1 MPFSTIYSF
10 DNYIDAQLCLQQ
22 LQNENINCW
31 LKDENTVTID
41 PLLTNAIGGIK
52 LMVHET
58 QKDRATDLLRTIL
71 NKAKENRACPYCGS
85 FNVEYIFSNR
95 KASNWFSA
103 IFTYL
108 LGGYALAA
116 EKMYHCFDCEKEFS
130 EIPDKP
136 TEKANTDISS

>member
-1 MPFSTIYSF
+1 MSYAILNTY
-10 DNYIDAQLCLQQ
+10 DNYIDANLHMMQ
-22 LQNENINCW
+22 LQEEGINCW

-58 QKDRATDLLRTIL
+58 QKDRATDLLRTIV

-85 FNVEYIFSNR
+85 LNVEYIFSNR
-95 KASNWFSA
+95 KTSNWFSA

-108 LGGYALAA
+108 LGGYALAS
-116 EKMYHCFDCEKEFS
+116 EKMYHCFSCEKEFS

-136 TEKANTDISS
+136 LEKTNAGSDI

>member
-108 LGGYALAA
+108 LGGYALAS
-116 EKMYHCFDCEKEFS
+116 EKMYHCFDCKKEFS

-136 TEKANTDISS
+136 SEKANTDISS

>member
-31 LKDENTVTID
+31 LKDEHTVTID

-108 LGGYALAA
+108 LGGYALAS
-116 EKMYHCFDCEKEFS
+116 EKMYHCFDCEREFS

-136 TEKANTDISS
+136 SEKANTDISS

>member
-31 LKDENTVTID
+31 LKDEHTVTID

-108 LGGYALAA
+108 LGGYALAS
-116 EKMYHCFDCEKEFS
+116 EKMYHCFDCKKEFS

-136 TEKANTDISS
+136 SEKANTDISS

>member
-108 LGGYALAA
+108 LGGYALAS